1 MPVVTCVTPPLATAP
16 LSGGPRRLFEDVR
29 DGIIR
34 NSASFKSAKTGMK
47 VGLVSPENTERM
59 QQTDD
64 AWNGR
69 DWDAFD
75 MLHDPECVVYWPG
88 READPTR
95 GGQDHRAEAIAFCD
109 AFPDNKVKNRPYDV
123 LFGEGDFTCFVTR
136 FTGTFTAPMK
146 QPDGS
151 VIEPTGK
158 SFDVL
163 YSTAAKWR
171 DGRIIE
177 EYLFWDN
184 GTFLRQVGLA

>member
-1 MPVVTCVTPPLATAP
+1 M
-16 LSGGPRRLFEDVR
+16 
-29 DGIIR
+29 
-34 NSASFKSAKTGMK
+34 
-47 VGLVSPENTERM
+47 
-59 QQTDD
+59 
-64 AWNGR
+64 
-69 DWDAFD
+69 
-75 MLHDPECVVYWPG
+75 
-88 READPTR
+88 
-95 GGQDHRAEAIAFCD
+95 FCD

-136 FTGTFTAPMK
+136 FTGTFTAPLK

-177 EYLFWDN
+177 EYLFYDN
-184 GTFLRQVGLA
+184 GTFLSNRPCLTNRDAALGGVSASVVARRPSARSARRVGSEVGLVDGHVRGWRDRRSGDLGIAVARVGAERVARHRERAVGIAVDEHRLHASSPAAARPAM

>member
-1 MPVVTCVTPPLATAP
+1 M
-16 LSGGPRRLFEDVR
+16 ED
-29 DGIIR
+29 
-34 NSASFKSAKTGMK
+34 
-47 VGLVSPENTERM
+47 TERM

-64 AWNGR
+64 AWNSGTGKRSTGSTIPTARCTGR
-69 DWDAFD
+69 AGKGPDAR
-75 MLHDPECVVYWPG
+75 WP
-88 READPTR
+88 
-95 GGQDHRAEAIAFCD
+95 DHRAEAIVFCD

-136 FTGTFTAPMK
+136 FTGTFTAPLK

-163 YSTAAKWR
+163 YSTAAKWH

-177 EYLFWDN
+177 EYLFYDN
-184 GTFLRQVGLA
+184 GTFLEQIGLA

>member
-1 MPVVTCVTPPLATAP
+1 
-16 LSGGPRRLFEDVR
+16 
-29 DGIIR
+29 
-34 NSASFKSAKTGMK
+34 MK

-146 QPDGS
+146 QPG
-151 VIEPTGK
+151 
-158 SFDVL
+158 
-163 YSTAAKWR
+163 
-171 DGRIIE
+171 GR
-177 EYLFWDN
+177 
-184 GTFLRQVGLA
+184 

>member
-1 MPVVTCVTPPLATAP
+1 MRSLTTRSRTAP
-16 LSGGPRRLFEDVR
+16 TTF
-29 DGIIR
+29 
-34 NSASFKSAKTGMK
+34 
-47 VGLVSPENTERM
+47 
-59 QQTDD
+59 
-64 AWNGR
+64 
-69 DWDAFD
+69 
-75 MLHDPECVVYWPG
+75 
-88 READPTR
+88 
-95 GGQDHRAEAIAFCD
+95 
-109 AFPDNKVKNRPYDV
+109 

-136 FTGTFTAPMK
+136 FTGTFTAPMR
-146 QPDGS
+146 QADGS